1 MISEKVQEKHR
12 GGRPTKA
19 IKREAATG
27 VRFTKA
33 EYFIV
38 KQKATKAGYK
48 PTQYIRQMA
57 INGKI
62 IARLSQ
68 EEKQF
73 IRQLIGMANNFNQL
87 TKLAHKEKMLTA
99 ILHFE
104 RYRNEMDRLLKQLR
118 HDQ

>member
-1 MISEKVQEKHR
+1 MLKEISHTKHS
-12 GGRPTKA
+12 GGRPVKA

-27 VRFTKA
+27 VRFTRA

-38 KQKATKAGYK
+38 KHKAKKAGYR

-62 IARLSQ
+62 IAGLSQ

-87 TKLAHKEKMLTA
+87 TKMAHQQKMLTA

-104 RYRNEMDRLLKQLR
+104 KYRNEIDRLLKQLR